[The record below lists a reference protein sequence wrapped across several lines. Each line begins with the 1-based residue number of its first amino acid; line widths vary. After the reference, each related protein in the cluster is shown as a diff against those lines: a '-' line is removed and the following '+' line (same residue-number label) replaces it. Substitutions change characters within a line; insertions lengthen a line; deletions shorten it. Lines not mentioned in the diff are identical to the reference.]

1 MHHDRPAGRT
11 GIAGLPQWPT
21 AIARLGALYEAHGAE
36 AEARAHRYAD
46 RYRGRRAAMVFDVVA
61 SRQRRY
67 ETRVLPMVDRFAQT
81 EAARS
86 LEALVRLGVGAEF
99 RLRQGEVETMRG
111 VAEGLLRFGRD
122 HGLEDDERSR
132 GAGRRAVASSSMRRR
147 SSPTSGLSAGSGLH
161 FSPTCACGPG
171 PTRSSPT
178 CGCGTASTGSASP
191 CRTTCMRSSR
201 SRRPRLGSWASRGS
215 SWTSCCGGRRR
226 DGELSPRLE
235 PAATPPRRV
244 GAL

>member
-122 HGLEDDERSR
+122 HGLEDDETIARRWAEGCGEFEHASSLEPYVGSVRGVGPALLAYLRMRS
-132 GAGRRAVASSSMRRR
+132 GADAIKPDLRVRDGLNRLGFTVPNDVHAILAVA
-147 SSPTSGLSAGSGLH
+147 
-161 FSPTCACGPG
+161 
-171 PTRSSPT
+171 
-178 CGCGTASTGSASP
+178 TAAARELGI
-191 CRTTCMRSSR
+191 SR
-201 SRRPRLGSWASRGS
+201 LVLDQLLWWQTA
-215 SWTSCCGGRRR
+215 
-226 DGELSPRLE
+226 
-235 PAATPPRRV
+235 
-244 GAL
+244 